1 MGGKHHHKKTK
12 GQPLAKSLVQPKVA
26 QPKGSNGNLLWIG
39 AILLLTFI
47 VFIPALNNALTN
59 WDDPHYLNDNPLIR
73 SLSAQNIKK
82 IFTEVFFG
90 NYQPLH
96 IFSYAIEYHFYKL
109 NPVGYHTTSVIMHLV
124 VTFLVY
130 RFILLLTENNTIALI
145 TALLFGIHP
154 LHVESVAWAAER
166 KDLLYAMFFLG
177 SLICYIRYIKEQQ
190 KLKFIFF
197 AFILFVLSIM
207 SKAMASSLPPVLILI
222 DYFYGRKFNTKIVL
236 EKIPFFAIALLF
248 GFVAAHTASTTGQV
262 SLHVFNLFERI
273 LFANLNLLSYVA
285 KLLVPIQL
293 SSFYPY
299 PHRVDGHLPYY
310 CYIAPFI
317 VIGLLVLIIR
327 SARKT
332 KVILFGAGF
341 FVACIFLVLQLFP
354 VGPTIISER
363 YSYLPSIGFFFVIA
377 WLLQQVILKRP
388 AAKNA
393 MYIALGA
400 YCLFLSVTTYAR
412 CDVWKDSITLWSNVL
427 EQFPN
432 VGVALNNRGNIY
444 GKEMGDLDRAMADF
458 NRSIQYDP
466 AYENAYV
473 NRGIVYCLRGKFDLA
488 IPDFNKALELKPDYF
503 DARFNRGIA
512 YTQTNEFEKAIADF
526 NFLEKDNKEDA
537 RIFMCRGRAYSLSK
551 RYDEALNNFNRAI
564 ELNPEYPEAWYNRAS
579 ANYNKSRYKE
589 AYRDVM
595 EAANQGY
602 KVEQNFFETIKQA
615 AEKNPD

>member
-12 GQPLAKSLVQPKVA
+12 GQQPAKSLVQPKGA
-26 QPKGSNGNLLWIG
+26 LPKGSNGNLLWIG

-47 VFIPALNNALTN
+47 VFFPALNNALTN

-109 NPVGYHTTSVIMHLV
+109 NPVGYHTTSVVMHLI

-130 RFILLLTENNTIALI
+130 RFVLLLSENNAIALI

-197 AFILFVLSIM
+197 AFFFFVLSIM
-207 SKAMASSLPPVLILI
+207 SKAMASSLPPVLILV
-222 DYFYGRKFNTKIVL
+222 DYFYGRKFNTKIVI
-236 EKIPFFAIALLF
+236 EKIPFFAIAGLF
-248 GFVAAHTASTTGQV
+248 GFIAAHTASTTGQV

-285 KLLVPIQL
+285 KLLIPVQL

-299 PHRVDGHLPYY
+299 PHRIDGHLPYY
-310 CYIAPFI
+310 CYVAPLV

-327 SARKT
+327 SAKKT

-377 WLLQQVILKRP
+377 WFIQQAILKRP
-388 AAKNA
+388 ASKTA
-393 MYIALGA
+393 MYIVLGA

-444 GKEMGDLDRAMADF
+444 GKEKGDLDRAMADF

-466 AYENAYV
+466 TYENAYV
-473 NRGIVYCLRGKFDLA
+473 NRGIVYCLRG
-488 IPDFNKALELKPDYF
+488 
-503 DARFNRGIA
+503 
-512 YTQTNEFEKAIADF
+512 
-526 NFLEKDNKEDA
+526 
-537 RIFMCRGRAYSLSK
+537 
-551 RYDEALNNFNRAI
+551 
-564 ELNPEYPEAWYNRAS
+564 
-579 ANYNKSRYKE
+579 
-589 AYRDVM
+589 
-595 EAANQGY
+595 
-602 KVEQNFFETIKQA
+602 
-615 AEKNPD
+615 